1 MKLQTIIFISRS
13 GGGKGTQIKKLMDYI
28 KEKDSSEVFHMESG
42 PKFRDFIKGTTYA
55 SKLAKKVN
63 DTGELQPSF
72 LSIWTWTNL
81 FIDQIDDTK
90 HVIIDGTPRRIS
102 EARVLDEALQFF
114 GRENMAVVYLNVSK
128 EKSIERIKSRYS
140 DEDSNKKRDDDSQ
153 MDVIRKRLEW
163 FETDVLPVVDFYKT
177 HQKYRF
183 IEVDGERPVDEVH
196 AEIIK
201 ELGDMD

>member
-13 GGGKGTQIKKLMDYI
+13 GGGKGTQINKLIDYI
-28 KEKDSSEVFHMESG
+28 KEKDASDVFHMESG

-55 SKLAKKVN
+55 SKLARKIN

-72 LSIWTWTNL
+72 LSVWAWTGL
-81 FIDQIDDTK
+81 FIDQIDNTK

-114 GRENMAVVYLNVSK
+114 EREDMVVIYLNVSK
-128 EKSIERIKSRYS
+128 EKSLERIKSRYS
-140 DEDSNKKRDDDSQ
+140 DDDSSKKRDDDSHL
-153 MDVIRKRLEW
+153 DAVRKRLEW
-163 FETDVLPVVDFYKT
+163 FDTDVLPVVDFYKT
-177 HQKYRF
+177 HHKYRF
-183 IEVDGERPVDEVH
+183 IEVDGECPVDEVH

-201 ELGDMD
+201 ELGE